1 MMAPNNQRSKE
12 ESMQTRGFV
21 AHAKSVIRRRFVPV
35 IAFLAAVTLIVGLT
49 TTVDMLQGRAA
60 AQDDPTA
67 AAQDTAIDNG
77 TALEQP
83 ALDAAPTD
91 AEQAPTTAEAPT
103 QNEVPTTA
111 EAPAPDTGL
120 DLPTPEAENLTG
132 EAVEP
137 APIPGGTGFRSR
149 LSPESVDPSAES
161 ESSKVI
167 PRINQSFGRVTT
179 GGIYIVHRF
188 QVAETVELTSIVANH
203 PSVTMIASPTDAAK
217 AVLLDGRAVSQT
229 GTRTD
234 AKTWTYTFNT
244 PLRVEPG
251 QTVEIHIPTSQS
263 LISGWNISAYGTYP
277 PPPVKTC
284 EAGKGIDTTIHFG
297 DGTSMPIH
305 IPYMGDGSATQTR
318 MPPRQPSFA
327 ERQRGQEVYVVTSAH
342 RVVTATKPSCGDR
355 T

>member
-103 QNEVPTTA
+103 QNEAPTA
-111 EAPAPDTGL
+111 GEAPAPDTGL

-132 EAVEP
+132 EPAEP
-137 APIPGGTGFRSR
+137 APIPGGTGFRMAG
-149 LSPESVDPSAES
+149 PMAAAGS
-161 ESSKVI
+161 EVI
-167 PRINQSFGRVTT
+167 PRINQSFGRMTT

-203 PSVTMIASPTDAAK
+203 PSATMITSPTDAAK

-318 MPPRQPSFA
+318 MPPR
-327 ERQRGQEVYVVTSAH
+327 
-342 RVVTATKPSCGDR
+342 
-355 T
+355 